1 MCGTRNEYVL
11 AYIVRVLDPE
21 NLFADILEIVEGG
34 LSGDAVDQNE
44 ALAILHVQ
52 ITQGRELLL
61 QQYVKT

>member
-52 ITQGRELLL
+52 ITHGRELLL